1 MSPETLILVI
11 VLLILFCSCLI
22 CWFECCTDIMCVN
35 DTITIEP
42 EVDNPVI
49 EL

>member
-1 MSPETLILVI
+1 MSPETLIMVVVLV
-11 VLLILFCSCLI
+11 VLFFCCLI
-22 CWFECCTDIMCVN
+22 CCTDNICDN
-35 DTITIEP
+35 DTITIDP